1 MRTRETVQ
9 FVTSTH
15 QNHRAFR
22 LGRPPCSSGP
32 RLQRPGRMMLSP
44 DPAVEEE
51 DLSWGDLPPRCLLDP
66 LRSGRGPG
74 RGPGGAPGAA
84 AGEEGPG
91 HARSLSL
98 SREERRRRRRTTA
111 RYRSA
116 HASRERVRVEAFNGA
131 FGDLRDLLPVLPPDK
146 KLSKIEILR
155 LAMCYISYLSHVLEL

>member
-1 MRTRETVQ
+1 
-9 FVTSTH
+9 
-15 QNHRAFR
+15 
-22 LGRPPCSSGP
+22 
-32 RLQRPGRMMLSP
+32 MMLSP
-44 DPAVEEE
+44 DPAVED
-51 DLSWGDLPPRCLLDP
+51 DLSWGDPPPRCLLDP
-66 LRSGRGPG
+66 LRAG
-74 RGPGGAPGAA
+74 RGPGGAAAA

-131 FGDLRDLLPVLPPDK
+131 FGDLRDLLPILPPDK